1 MDFTFTE
8 EQETIRKLA
17 RDVLER
23 RATPERLTELEAGGS
38 RYDAGLWTEL
48 AGIDL
53 LGTALPESLGGSCVS
68 GGGFVELGVLLA
80 EVGSAVAPV
89 PAYATLLLGADP
101 IARHGNPEQQQRFLP
116 GVIDG
121 SRILSAG
128 LHEPGRSDP
137 ARPATTA
144 RRDGATWRLDG
155 VKELVSFGQLADTL
169 LIPAAVDGGAAGVF
183 LLPTDAA
190 GVEIRSVTTTNREPH
205 ADVFLDG
212 ATVAAADQLDGPAD
226 MVESLHTRALVGLC
240 AVQVGVSDRALRM
253 AAEYTTGRE
262 QFGRPIGS
270 FQAVQ
275 QRMADAFIDLEAIRW
290 TTWHAAWLIAE
301 GRPADRAARIAK
313 FWAAEAGARI
323 AATAQHVHGGI
334 GIDTTYPLHRYFL
347 WAKHNELTLGSATQQ
362 LVHLGSTYPEGRL

>member
-8 EQETIRKLA
+8 EQETVRKLA

-23 RATPERLTELEAGGS
+23 RATPERLAELEAGEC
-38 RYDAGLWTEL
+38 RYDATLWKEL
-48 AGIDL
+48 ADVDL
-53 LGTALPESLGGSCVS
+53 LGTALPESLGGN

-80 EVGSAVAPV
+80 EVGSTVAPV
-89 PAYATLLLGADP
+89 PAYATLLLGADT
-101 IARHGNPEQQQRFLP
+101 IVRHGNREQQQRFLP
-116 GVIDG
+116 AVIDG

-137 ARPATTA
+137 TKPATTA
-144 RRDGATWRLDG
+144 RRDGESWRLDG
-155 VKELVSFGQLADTL
+155 VKELVSFGQLADTV
-169 LIPAAVDGGAAGVF
+169 LIPAAIEDGATGLF
-183 LLPTDAA
+183 LLPTDAS
-190 GVEIRSVTTTNREPH
+190 GVEIRSVATTNREPH
-205 ADVFLDG
+205 ADLFLDG
-212 ATVAAADQLDGPAD
+212 AAVSAADKLDGD
-226 MVESLHTRALVGLC
+226 GLVESLYTRALVGLC

-275 QRMADAFIDLEAIRW
+275 QRMADGFIDLEAIRW

-301 GRPADRAARIAK
+301 GRPAERAARVAK

-334 GIDTTYPLHRYFL
+334 GIDITYPLHRYFL
-347 WAKHNELTLGSATQQ
+347 WAKHNELTLGSAPQQ

>member
-1 MDFTFTE
+1 MDFTFTD
-8 EQETIRKLA
+8 EQETISKLA

-23 RATPERLTELEAGGS
+23 RATPERLTELEAGES
-38 RYDAGLWTEL
+38 RYDAALWKEL
-48 AGIDL
+48 AGVDL
-53 LGTALPESLGGSCVS
+53 LGTALPESLGGN
-68 GGGFVELGVLLA
+68 GGGFIELGVLLA
-80 EVGSAVAPV
+80 EVGSTVAPV

-101 IARHGNPEQQQRFLP
+101 IARHGSPEQQQRFLP
-116 GVIDG
+116 GVVDG
-121 SRILSAG
+121 TRILSAG

-137 ARPATTA
+137 TKPATTA

-155 VKELVSFGQLADTL
+155 VKELVSFGQLSDTL
-169 LIPAAVDGGAAGVF
+169 VIPAQIGDGTDGEVGLF

-190 GVEIRSVTTTNREPH
+190 GVEIRPVTTTNREPH

-212 ATVAAADQLDGPAD
+212 ATVAVTDKLDGPD
-226 MVESLHTRALVGLC
+226 DKVESLHTRALVGLC
-240 AVQVGVSDRALRM
+240 AVQVGVAERALRM

-362 LVHLGSTYPEGRL
+362 LVHLGSTYPEGSL